1 MSGPLRISP
10 FPRLLG
16 SYFANELGDTIGA
29 IALAIL
35 VFDETGDPLATTALL
50 VAARFLPAFISP
62 ALVARLD
69 QLAIGRTLAALYI
82 VEALCFAALAALA
95 EDFSLPLVLALAL
108 LDGTLALT
116 GRGLTRGAIAATLGT
131 AEQLR
136 AGNALVNVA
145 FSVATILGAVAA
157 GVLVGESDVRTALLI
172 DAGSFAL
179 VAVLMLTCRGLPVT
193 SDDRQPFTLRLRE
206 GLGFVRRSPALRG
219 LLALQAL
226 ALVLFTLI
234 VPIEVV
240 YAKETL
246 DAGDVGLGILMAAWG
261 GGMVLGSGL
270 YIVGRRIPPFGL
282 VLVATALV
290 GVGYLGM
297 GFVRDLIPAAAFSVV
312 GGIGNGSQ
320 LVAVVTLL
328 QQETPLEL
336 QARVTGLLESLGA
349 AMPGIGFALGGILT
363 AATDAPTTYL
373 VAGTGVL
380 LLVIAAALRSRRTR
394 LDT

>member
-1 MSGPLRISP
+1 MFGPLRISP

-35 VFDETGDPLATTALL
+35 VFDETNDPLATTALL
-50 VAARFLPAFISP
+50 MAARFLPAFASP

-69 QLAIGRTLAALYI
+69 QLAVGRTLAVLYA

-95 EDFSLPLVLALAL
+95 EDFALLPVLVLAL

-116 GRGLTRGAIAATLGT
+116 GRGLTRGAIAAVLGT
-131 AEQLR
+131 DNELR

-157 GVLVGESDVRTALLI
+157 GVLIAESDVRTALLI
-172 DAGSFAL
+172 DAASFAL
-179 VAVLMLTCRGLPVT
+179 VAVLMLTCTGLPVAAEE
-193 SDDRQPFTLRLRE
+193 RQPFGLRMRE
-206 GLGFVRRSPALRG
+206 GLGFVRRNPMLRG
-219 LLALQAL
+219 LLSLQAL

-240 YAKETL
+240 YAKDTL
-246 DAGDVGLGILMAAWG
+246 DAGDVGLGVLMAAWG
-261 GGMVLGSGL
+261 GGMVLGSALFIAG
-270 YIVGRRIPPFGL
+270 GRLPPFTL
-282 VLVATALV
+282 VLIATAFV
-290 GVGYLGM
+290 GAGYLGM
-297 GFVRDLIPAAAFSVV
+297 GFVRDLVPAAAFSVV
-312 GGIGNGSQ
+312 GGIGNGMQ

-336 QARVTGLLESLGA
+336 QARVTGLLESIGA
-349 AMPGIGFALGGILT
+349 AMPGLGFALGGILT
-363 AATDAPTTYL
+363 ATTDAPTTYL
-373 VAGTGVL
+373 VAGSGVFV
-380 LLVIAAALRSRRTR
+380 LVAVAAVARRPGR
-394 LDT
+394 A

>member
-1 MSGPLRISP
+1 MLQPLRVAP

-16 SYFANELGDTIGA
+16 SYFFNELGDTVGA

-35 VFDETGDPLATTALL
+35 VFDQTGDPLATAALL

-69 QLAIGRTLAALYI
+69 QLSAGRTLAALYA
-82 VEALCFAALAALA
+82 VEALCFTALAALA
-95 EDFSLPLVLALAL
+95 VNFSLPGVLALAL

-131 AEQLR
+131 DDLLR
-136 AGNALVNVA
+136 SGNALVNVA
-145 FSVATILGAVAA
+145 FSVATIAGAVTA
-157 GVLVGESDVRTALLI
+157 GILVGESSVRTALLV

-179 VAVLMLTCRGLPVT
+179 VAVLMATCRGLPVAA
-193 SDDRQPFTLRLRE
+193 DHREPYVARLRS
-206 GLGFVRRSPALRG
+206 GIGFIRSNPALRA
-219 LLALQAL
+219 LLATQAL

-246 DAGDVGLGILMAAWG
+246 DAGDVGLGVLMAAWG
-261 GGMVLGSGL
+261 GGMVLGSALFIVARGL
-270 YIVGRRIPPFGL
+270 RPFSLVLIATAFVGAGYVGMGL
-282 VLVATALV
+282 VDELVA
-290 GVGYLGM
+290 
-297 GFVRDLIPAAAFSVV
+297 AAAFSVV

-320 LVAVVTLL
+320 IVAVVTLL
-328 QQETPLEL
+328 QQETPPDL

-363 AATDAPTTYL
+363 AVTDAPTTYL
-373 VAGTGVL
+373 VAGIGVL
-380 LLVIAAALRSRRTR
+380 ALVAGVAAATVRRQ
-394 LDT
+394 